1 MSPILALALPIAALL
16 APDPA
21 VIRAFPALRQGG
33 ESYAVTADGTGKIT
47 SCRPVDPKAPVATFE
62 PACAALVAR
71 GLPAGIQPAVS
82 TAPPTAWLS
91 SKDMPAMRESY
102 LTEAG
107 TIEML
112 YEVDA
117 TGRVAACSIYK
128 STGDVDLDTLAC
140 SALLL
145 RGRFE
150 PATYK
155 GAAVPSLG
163 VLRYRFV
170 VR

>member
-1 MSPILALALPIAALL
+1 MATWTWFHRFGSPPWVYAFAQRWTPWFGGAAALAMLVALYGGLVL
-16 APDPA
+16 APADYQQKD
-21 VIRAFPALRQGG
+21 AFRMVYVHA
-33 ESYAVTADGTGKIT
+33 
-47 SCRPVDPKAPVATFE
+47 
-62 PACAALVAR
+62 
-71 GLPAGIQPAVS
+71 
-82 TAPPTAWLS
+82 PTAWLS

-128 STGDVDLDTLAC
+128 GTGDVDLDNLAC